1 MVCDGAQELK
11 MWVETENLEGDL
23 IITPSMG
30 ETKYEDGEIKRQTI
44 SLSGL
49 VDEDDNE
56 TDDYEVAR
64 GPSIIDNRSWFIKMV
79 SDNGQV
85 FRS

>member
-11 MWVETENLEGDL
+11 MSVEAENLEGDL
-23 IITPSMG
+23 IITSSMG
-30 ETKYEDGEIKRQTI
+30 ETKYVDGEIKRQTI

-56 TDDYEVAR
+56 TDD
-64 GPSIIDNRSWFIKMV
+64 
-79 SDNGQV
+79 
-85 FRS
+85 